1 MEEKAPKALSIDE
14 QLALIASVFFVLQGP
29 IRRIPNIGSR
39 YRGGKG
45 RTDTFGK
52 VSRQIEKKLRSLQF
66 SISKTENHSIL
77 LNAILNSLK
86 QKATEFA
93 FLCDLEVEYSNNFK
107 KNRGC
112 FSAILFSNI
121 GEKRVNRLVSK
132 IIDEIDPKQST
143 YVKRNIRKNLKD
155 WSSKK
160 GSPED
165 AVKLVLE
172 LEKFK
177 DRVYAKK

>member
-1 MEEKAPKALSIDE
+1 MDKFDGIFKKRFQKIAFCSTYSGFIPDGQRDQIDRLANVTYRYFMEEKAPKALSIDE

-86 QKATEFA
+86 QKAT
-93 FLCDLEVEYSNNFK
+93 
-107 KNRGC
+107 
-112 FSAILFSNI
+112 
-121 GEKRVNRLVSK
+121 
-132 IIDEIDPKQST
+132 
-143 YVKRNIRKNLKD
+143 
-155 WSSKK
+155 
-160 GSPED
+160 
-165 AVKLVLE
+165 
-172 LEKFK
+172 
-177 DRVYAKK
+177 